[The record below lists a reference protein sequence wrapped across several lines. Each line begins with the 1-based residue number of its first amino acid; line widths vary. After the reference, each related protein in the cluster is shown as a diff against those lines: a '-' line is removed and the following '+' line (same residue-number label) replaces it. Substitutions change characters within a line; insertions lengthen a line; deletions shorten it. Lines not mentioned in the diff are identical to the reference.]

1 MRHPDTVKATALA
14 MWADSK
20 WRIWEIAEILG
31 VSVRSIHDW
40 TRASGESSRRRH
52 RERTPTD
59 VREQAIAMYLGG
71 RSSWYVADVMSVSQ
85 TAVLRWVRAAG
96 HPTRAKG
103 RVRA

>member
-1 MRHPDTVKATALA
+1 VRHPDTVKASALA

-20 WRIWEIAEILG
+20 WRISDIADILS

-40 TRASGESSRRRH
+40 TRASGESSKRKP
-52 RERTPTD
+52 RERTPAD
-59 VREQAIAMYLGG
+59 VRDQAIAMYLRG
-71 RSSWYVADVMSVSQ
+71 RSSWFVADVMGVSQ

-96 HPTRAKG
+96 HSTRPKG